1 MCDQTTNA
9 LKSYRMSNNEERQ
22 TNIER
27 LRQAALNAA
36 SKNLS
41 TSISSESKNLSAKDR
56 LLQKALEFNN
66 LSMADY
72 KKDEV
77 KKQSYNL
84 NTSST
89 SEMNYSASMHGL
101 NSAPI
106 TPTFLPSPMNV
117 GGFQQSSA
125 NLSAM
130 SPSGF
135 FNGSSRPQT
144 PITNTIQPIS
154 SDISK
159 NHFLETMAKLDESEF
174 FIDES
179 LKYKIRENTYDINNF
194 PLDHKTPVIIQ
205 EYAQL
210 SLMWKDFRSYN
221 YYYKCKK
228 MTDDGNKT
236 YFMKRNSKIINS
248 AVPTSRN
255 IININHSISQ
265 LKDMKSNPSVLNL
278 DSIFLTSGF
287 MDNSLVQVYEYYPF
301 MIKANEYY
309 NIDVDGTSK
318 STLNLSKQDLWYI
331 LFHLLNFL
339 KFMFKNNLH
348 KHHGMKP
355 IEDFISLDQFFV
367 IENDKNNFTLKYNNL
382 GDMISNKYLKIEN
395 DGSENVEVKEVPKSH
410 GKDNEVKIINKI
422 GAIWKS
428 FLISANALAND
439 NKIANMLNYL
449 MSADATLDNIGAHFS
464 FDIMADCF
472 DRIASFNE
480 VLYNNLSKG
489 INNEDFL
496 NILIKLNIAIA
507 DYTTNDSAWQ
517 PNGAKYP
524 LKLFYDFLFKNNSE
538 KKNSLNYGHIIKNLC
553 KLDSNS
559 FDSCLLSDEAKTT
572 CIVVSYKDLNYLVNY
587 VYMQSVNKSNK

>member
-1 MCDQTTNA
+1 
-9 LKSYRMSNNEERQ
+9 MSNNEERQ

-89 SEMNYSASMHGL
+89 SDMNTYGASMHGL

-117 GGFQQSSA
+117 NGFQQSST
-125 NLSAM
+125 NLSGM
-130 SPSGF
+130 SPGGF
-135 FNGSSRPQT
+135 FNASSRPQT
-144 PITNTIQPIS
+144 PITSTIPTIS
-154 SDISK
+154 SDINK

-236 YFMKRNSKIINS
+236 YLMKRNSKIINS
-248 AVPTSRN
+248 ALPTSRN

-278 DSIFLTSGF
+278 HSIFLTSGF
-287 MDNSLVQVYEYYPF
+287 MDNSLVQVYEYYPY
-301 MIKANEYY
+301 MIKAHEYY
-309 NIDVDGTSK
+309 NIDVGGTSK
-318 STLNLSKQDLWYI
+318 TTLNLSKKDLWYI
-331 LFHLLNFL
+331 LFQFLNFL

-367 IENDKNNFTLKYNNL
+367 IENDKSNFTLKYNNL

-395 DGSENVEVKEVPKSH
+395 DGSENVEVKEVTKSH
-410 GKDNEVKIINKI
+410 VKDNEVKIINKI

-428 FLISANALAND
+428 FLIGANALAND
-439 NKIANMLNYL
+439 NKIVNMLNYL
-449 MSADATLDNIGAHFS
+449 LSSEATLDNINAHFS

-489 INNEDFL
+489 VNNEDFL
-496 NILIKLNIAIA
+496 NILMKLNIAIA
-507 DYTTNDSAWQ
+507 DYTINDSAWQ

-524 LKLFYDFLFKNNSE
+524 LKLFYDYLFKSNSE
-538 KKNSLNYGHIIKNLC
+538 KKNSLNYGHIMKNLC

-559 FDSCLLSDEAKTT
+559 FDSCLLSDETKTT

-587 VYMQSVNKSNK
+587 VYMQCVNKNNK